1 MNPRALLLLHAVSGI
16 IASGSVGHLG
26 VLGLARLLGREVTAA
41 RLGLHARLSLLGLG
55 SSFFFGLLSYPHYR
69 VFVRGLVF
77 DREAPWASNL
87 FDLKEN
93 LAAFTLP
100 LLLAVIAF
108 EHDRAS
114 PRLSGLFSVLVFIF
128 TLFVMLSG
136 LLVTLVHGP

>member
-1 MNPRALLLLHAVSGI
+1 MSPHALLLLHAVSAI

-26 VLGLARLLGREVTAA
+26 VLGAARLFGREVTAA
-41 RLGLHARLSLLGLG
+41 RMGLHARLSLLGLG
-55 SSFFFGLLSYPHYR
+55 SSFLFGLLSYPHYR
-69 VFVRGLVF
+69 VLVRGLVL

-100 LLLAVIAF
+100 LVLAAIAF

-114 PRLSGLFSVLVFIF
+114 PRISAVFCVLTFIF
-128 TLFVMLSG
+128 TLVVMLSG

>member
-26 VLGLARLLGREVTAA
+26 VLGLARLLGREVATT

-55 SSFFFGLLSYPHYR
+55 SSFVLGLLSYPHYR
-69 VFVRGLVF
+69 VFVRGLVL

-100 LLLAVIAF
+100 LVLAVIAF
-108 EHDRAS
+108 EHDKVT
-114 PRLSGLFSVLVFIF
+114 PRLSALLSVLVFVF

>member
-1 MNPRALLLLHAVSGI
+1 MNPRALILIHAVSGI

-26 VLGLARLLGREVTAA
+26 VLGAARLLRREVSAA

-55 SSFFFGLLSYPHYR
+55 TSFGVGLLSYPHYR

-77 DREAPWASNL
+77 DRETPWASNL

-93 LAAFTLP
+93 LSAFTLP
-100 LLLAVIAF
+100 LVLAVIAL
-108 EHDRAS
+108 EYDRSS
-114 PRLSGLFSVLVFIF
+114 PRLSGLLSVLIFVF
-128 TLFVMLSG
+128 TLFVMVSG